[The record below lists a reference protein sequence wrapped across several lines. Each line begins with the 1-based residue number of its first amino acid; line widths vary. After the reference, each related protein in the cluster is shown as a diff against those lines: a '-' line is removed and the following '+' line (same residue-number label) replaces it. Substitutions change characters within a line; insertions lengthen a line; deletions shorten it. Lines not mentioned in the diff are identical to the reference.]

1 MCSDLSVLSKLTL
14 LSSLPRW
21 RRVAQKIIRDG
32 RKKRGEDRPAVPE
45 GTASGTALWPLCA
58 LRDLQPQPQCPSRA
72 LMFLSQSCF
81 FVHGWS
87 LPLENIFL

>member
-32 RKKRGEDRPAVPE
+32 RKKRGEVRRPGGRGCLGGCV
-45 GTASGTALWPLCA
+45 
-58 LRDLQPQPQCPSRA
+58 
-72 LMFLSQSCF
+72 
-81 FVHGWS
+81 GWVDTVAAA
-87 LPLENIFL
+87 